1 MDWGRDREGVAVG
14 RGDGNQERLGCQ
26 MSYDLTSIV
35 DSRCQENAWSGTP
48 NVKRRGGWGLCNGL
62 RHGLRGW

>member
-35 DSRCQENAWSGTP
+35 DGRCQENA
-48 NVKRRGGWGLCNGL
+48 
-62 RHGLRGW
+62 